1 VRDAILREARPCTL
15 LLCEHDPVITLGRS
29 ASAAHVLAAPDELAR
44 RQITVRKVSRGGD
57 VTYHGPGQLVGY
69 PIFRLRRGLV
79 AHMEAMAR
87 GVAMVLSGLGVDAR
101 WRRDRPG
108 LWVGDDKIC
117 AFGVH
122 VHRRVTIHGFALNAT
137 TPPEAF
143 ATIVPCGLAGA
154 GVTSIARLRGD
165 SPPLPSLARS
175 IAAAFAES
183 FALDLRA
190 AREPLPE

>member
-1 VRDAILREARPCTL
+1 VRDSVLRAERPCTL

-29 ASAAHVLAAPDELAR
+29 ASPAHVLAGPEELAR
-44 RQITVRKVSRGGD
+44 RGITVRKVSRGGD
-57 VTYHGPGQLVGY
+57 VTYHGPGQVVGY

-87 GVAMVLSGLGVDAR
+87 GVATVLAELGIQAD

-108 LWVGDDKIC
+108 LWVGGDKIC

-122 VHRRVTIHGFALNAT
+122 VHRRVTIHGFALNGT

-143 ATIVPCGLAGA
+143 APIVPCGLAGA

-165 SPPLPSLARS
+165 CPPLPALARS
-175 IAAAFAES
+175 IAAAFCAP